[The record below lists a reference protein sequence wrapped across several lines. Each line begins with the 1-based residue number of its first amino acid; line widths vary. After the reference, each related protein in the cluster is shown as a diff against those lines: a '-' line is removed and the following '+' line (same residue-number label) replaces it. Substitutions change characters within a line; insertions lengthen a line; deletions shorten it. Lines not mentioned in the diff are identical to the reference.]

1 MAHAFKYI
9 FYFERRN
16 GYEIKK
22 IHTILLS
29 LLLFLP
35 LFLTNFITPN
45 VVLADSQKQD
55 QKIVGYFPSW
65 GIYGR
70 NYQVADIDASKLT
83 HLNYAFADICWNGK
97 HGNPST
103 HPDNPNKQ
111 TWNCK
116 ESGVPL
122 QNKEVP
128 NGTLVLGEPWADVTK
143 ILSWLRYNLGRL

>member
-1 MAHAFKYI
+1 MPLNISFILKG
-9 FYFERRN
+9 EMTMRS
-16 GYEIKK
+16 KK
-22 IHTILLS
+22 FTLLLLS

-45 VVLADSQKQD
+45 FALADSPKQG

-65 GIYGR
+65 GVYGR

-103 HPDNPNKQ
+103 HPDNPNK
-111 TWNCK
+111 
-116 ESGVPL
+116 
-122 QNKEVP
+122 
-128 NGTLVLGEPWADVTK
+128 
-143 ILSWLRYNLGRL
+143 